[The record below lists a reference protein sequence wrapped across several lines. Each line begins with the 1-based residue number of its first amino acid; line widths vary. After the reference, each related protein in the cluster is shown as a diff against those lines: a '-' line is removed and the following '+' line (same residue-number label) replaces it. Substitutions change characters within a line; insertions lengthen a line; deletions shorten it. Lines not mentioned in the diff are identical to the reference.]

1 MTLGVRLPYARIE
14 RKIDHAQAV
23 SPTQPLP
30 LRRAVSYPDSDIELA
45 LRGELTRGLLGSTRA
60 EVDGRI
66 ARVRV
71 TEAQATADLALDGA
85 AALSAKEASY
95 AQALPHAVPRF
106 QGIVD
111 AYSYLVLDELRQ
123 LRH

>member
-1 MTLGVRLPYARIE
+1 M
-14 RKIDHAQAV
+14 RKQSHQL
-23 SPTQPLP
+23 SLYRSGELSLHT
-30 LRRAVSYPDSDIELA
+30 DSDIELA

-60 EVDGRI
+60 EIDGRI

-85 AALSAKEASY
+85 AALSAKEARY
-95 AQALPHAVPRF
+95 AQALPHAASRF
-106 QGIVD
+106 AAIVD